1 MLDWLQISPAALI
14 AIITGGSAA
23 LVSIIAVITAIY
35 TAKKARREYQITKEG
50 VVDGFKQAVIP
61 SKIQLDV
68 ATSLNKFMAE
78 VFPKLEE
85 SVKNQISP
93 LVSANLLMLQILANT
108 AAANKLTD
116 EQKAQMQQI
125 YNYLSEITIKVAI

>member
-23 LVSIIAVITAIY
+23 LVSIIAVITAVY
-35 TAKKARREYQITKEG
+35 TAKKARKEYQITKEG

-85 SVKNQISP
+85 SVKNQINP

-125 YNYLSEITIKVAI
+125 YNYLSEITMKVAI

>member
-23 LVSIIAVITAIY
+23 LVSIIAVITAVY
-35 TAKKARREYQITKEG
+35 TAKKARKEYQITKQG

-85 SVKNQISP
+85 SVKNQIAP

>member
-23 LVSIIAVITAIY
+23 LVSIIAVITAVY
-35 TAKKARREYQITKEG
+35 TAKKARKEYQITKEG